1 MKLSDFSYDLP
12 DQLIAEKPAATR
24 SASRLLS
31 LDCDTGA
38 ISHGRFADIVDQ
50 LSAKDLLVFNDTRVI
65 PARLFAQKTTGGKV
79 EILIERLRSDTSA
92 LVQMRASK
100 TPKPGNLLR
109 LIRHENSKEASEP
122 VLEVGEREGDFFV
135 VETVAKK
142 SFAEL
147 VERYGHMPLPP
158 YIKRADDEED
168 QSRYQTV
175 YSRNPGAVAA
185 PTAGLH
191 FDDPLLAKLESRGVG
206 FAFLTLH
213 VGAGTFQP
221 VRVENIQH
229 HKMHE
234 ERIEVSAKVC
244 AAINRCKAQGGRV
257 VAVGTTSVRS
267 LEAAALRSS
276 SDEFEL
282 QPFSG
287 ETDIFIYPGFDFQV
301 VDAMITNFHLPES
314 TLLMLVSAFANK
326 KMLLDAYA
334 EAVQEKY
341 RFFSYGDAMFLY
353 RTH

>member
-1 MKLSDFSYDLP
+1 MKLSDFSYHLP
-12 DQLIAEKPAATR
+12 EQLIAEKPATTR

-31 LDCDTGA
+31 LDCNSGA
-38 ISHGRFADIVDQ
+38 ISHGRFTDIAEQ
-50 LSAKDLLVFNDTRVI
+50 LGPKDLLVFNDTRVI
-65 PARLFAQKTTGGKV
+65 PARLFAQKTTGGRV
-79 EILIERLRSDTSA
+79 EILIERMRSDTSA
-92 LVQMRASK
+92 LVQMRANK
-100 TPKPGNLLR
+100 APKPGNLLS
-109 LIRHENSKEASEP
+109 LLQHENSEEVSEP
-122 VLEVGEREGDFFV
+122 VLEVTAREGDFFII
-135 VETVAKK
+135 ETIAK
-142 SFAEL
+142 SSLAEL

-158 YIKRADDEED
+158 YIKRADDIED

-191 FDDPLLAKLESRGVG
+191 FDEPLLARLESRGVG

-221 VRVENIQH
+221 VRVEHIQQH
-229 HKMHE
+229 RMHR
-234 ERIEVSAKVC
+234 ERIEVTAEVC

-267 LEAAALRSS
+267 LEATALQSNS
-276 SDEFEL
+276 EDSDL

-287 ETDIFIYPGFDFQV
+287 ETDIFIYPGFDFKV
-301 VDAMITNFHLPES
+301 VDAIVTNFHLPES
-314 TLLMLVSAFANK
+314 TLLMLVSAFADK

-334 EAVQEKY
+334 EAIGENY

-353 RTH
+353 RAT